1 METVGFI
8 GLGKMGT
15 PLAVNIQKAGYPM
28 VVHDVQEMVTRP
40 LLEGGARLA
49 SSPAEVARL
58 ADTIFTSLPIPQVVE
73 QVAAG
78 PEGVL
83 EGIGEGKIYLD
94 LSTCSPDLLRGL
106 EPLFRQKG
114 AHVLD
119 APVLSSPVDAL
130 DRKVIVMVGGERGVY
145 NRIRPILDAFA
156 DKIVYAGS
164 LGSASVC
171 KLVHNMTSIIVQEV
185 VAEGL
190 TLGIK
195 AGVELSV
202 LLDSG
207 SRGVVGS
214 MRDRLAPTVFCGQF
228 DPPLF
233 TLALARKDIGLAT
246 DLGRRNNVPLPVGN
260 LVEQIMM
267 QAMNRGWAEK
277 DRTIAFLLQE
287 ESAGIQV
294 RSQDEGTHHFVQS
307 TA

>member
-15 PLAVNIQKAGYPM
+15 PLAVNMLKAGYPM
-28 VVHDVQEMVTRP
+28 VVHDVQEVATRP

-58 ADTIFTSLPIPQVVE
+58 ADTIFTSLPMPQVVE

-83 EGIGEGKIYLD
+83 EGIGAGKIYLD
-94 LSTCSPDLLRGL
+94 LSTCGPDLLRGL

-145 NRIRPILDAFA
+145 DRIRPILDAFA
-156 DKIVYAGS
+156 DKVVYAGS

-171 KLVHNMTSIIVQEV
+171 KLVHNMTSIIVQQV

-190 TLGIK
+190 TLGMK

-214 MRDRLAPTVFCGQF
+214 MQDRLEPTVFCGQF

-246 DLGRRNNVPLPVGN
+246 DLGRRNNVPLPAGN

-267 QAMNRGWAEK
+267 QAMNRGWAER
-277 DRTIAFLLQE
+277 DRTITFLLQE
-287 ESAGIQV
+287 ESAGIEV
-294 RSQDEGTHHFVQS
+294 RSEDKGEIG
-307 TA
+307 